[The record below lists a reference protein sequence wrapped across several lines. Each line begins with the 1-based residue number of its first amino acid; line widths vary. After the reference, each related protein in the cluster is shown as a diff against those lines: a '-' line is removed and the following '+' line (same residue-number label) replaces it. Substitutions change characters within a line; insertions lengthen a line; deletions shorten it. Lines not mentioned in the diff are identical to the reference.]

1 MYEYRFFTTLSTKAS
16 EIYSEDGKVI
26 GEIEKYYKNVWEMLA
41 DLLLNGRF
49 SGNYKVVDQNN
60 HERFHAIRSL
70 NIFKRRHYFIEYET
84 NKATK
89 EFIHLVDKKSF
100 DVGEVTTFTY
110 SGETFT
116 LKKPFMEKAKIYKN
130 GSAIAEW
137 NSSLKVPFKAYF
149 KLLDEQYENDKL
161 LLLGLFHTY
170 LHAG

>member
-1 MYEYRFFTTLSTKAS
+1 MVEYRFFNTLSTNAS
-16 EIYSEDGKVI
+16 EIYGEDGNVI
-26 GEIEKYYKNVWEMLA
+26 GKIEKYYRNGWEMIA

-49 SGNYKVVDQNN
+49 SGNYKVVDR
-60 HERFHAIRSL
+60 HHRERFNAKRSL
-70 NIFKRRHYFIEYET
+70 KFFKRRQYFIEYET
-84 NKATK
+84 DKATQ
-89 EFIHLVDKKSF
+89 EFIHLVDEKSF
-100 DVGEVTTFTY
+100 DVGEVTSFIY

-116 LKKPFMEKAKIYKN
+116 LKKPVMEKAKIHKN

-161 LLLGLFHTY
+161 LFLGLFHTY